1 MLPNGEGFRR
11 RFLPNGLASYT
22 HFQSKASGIG
32 APCSPHSDPHL
43 FFHSASD
50 MLPRSPANT
59 LIKLQQTRQDYLL
72 TVRHSPLLSCSSH
85 WLNSVATTVTG
96 IRTSRVRDFILFYV
110 FVSIQTS
117 KIIIIQ
123 VTQTA
128 LRIQEN
134 YYNSEKSPTFFPFK
148 VLKCLYNLTVVI
160 TGVSSRLFWIET
172 VF

>member
-1 MLPNGEGFRR
+1 MAKLLYPETAR
-11 RFLPNGLASYT
+11 PVYE
-22 HFQSKASGIG
+22 I
-32 APCSPHSDPHL
+32 L
-43 FFHSASD
+43 F
-50 MLPRSPANT
+50 
-59 LIKLQQTRQDYLL
+59 Y
-72 TVRHSPLLSCSSH
+72 
-85 WLNSVATTVTG
+85 
-96 IRTSRVRDFILFYV
+96 FILFYV
-110 FVSIQTS
+110 FVSIRTS

-148 VLKCLYNLTVVI
+148 VLKCLYNLIVVI